1 MSDGGKH
8 ELKAAIAGLEAQ
20 RSLLGDAVVD
30 PALAALHQQ
39 LLVLDTSQANF
50 GSDEERKTVTLGFSY
65 LWGGKFDLAEK
76 WISDPFK
83 STAQTGDIVLES
95 RRLTYLTVIHRRR
108 GKVETARCYAERGL
122 SSAASARMIEYV
134 GMAKGNRAWVN
145 LRDGDAAGAP

>member
-95 RRLTYLTVIHRRR
+95 RRLTYLTVIHR
-108 GKVETARCYAERGL
+108 GG
-122 SSAASARMIEYV
+122 
-134 GMAKGNRAWVN
+134 
-145 LRDGDAAGAP
+145 